1 MKKFEFT
8 IEQLR
13 NLFIAGGEFEKDTI
27 DFDMGETAEVTA
39 LDFGDYLKQVHNI
52 DVTN

>member
-1 MKKFEFT
+1 MKTYEFT

-27 DFDMGETAEVTA
+27 DLNMGEVEEVTA
-39 LDFGDYLKQVHNI
+39 PDFGDYLKQVHNI
-52 DVTN
+52 EV